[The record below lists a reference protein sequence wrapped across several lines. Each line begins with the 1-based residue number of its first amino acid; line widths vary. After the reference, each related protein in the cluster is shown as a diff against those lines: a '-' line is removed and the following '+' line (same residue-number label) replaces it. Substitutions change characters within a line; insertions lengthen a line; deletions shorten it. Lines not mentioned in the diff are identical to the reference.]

1 MHDARYENPPGAKT
15 GGSGITRRGFLQS
28 ATAATGLVLAS
39 SASAEL
45 LPSMLAG
52 ALRAAPSKLS
62 SFVNISTPDKS
73 IEESFWISARL
84 TNRMRQ
90 LAREYYGKDG
100 WLAVSDGKTQPQH
113 GYDPRDFRYGPKCAA
128 YLYGDE
134 PTFAYEMGKRIFQ
147 DQTDPNDGRI
157 LWDPTGQ
164 TAIHL
169 AQIAKHFS
177 DYVVY
182 GGQDDLVRQ
191 NWNRVTQMS
200 HWALG
205 YYDPKSDG
213 LLENGPLMPNNF
225 WALLVGEAFNFPA
238 VKDCTADVVVVATM
252 EVCEFLGLMSRYAS
266 RHNLPEAAWFSARA
280 AQFHEAIEMNAFDTT
295 AQYYYLLRRTVEN
308 RWYHSV
314 NGICEDSRELDVTP
328 YYSSIVSGD
337 WSRAVR
343 VAEYARKVLLEYKI
357 FPMPLHYP
365 TYNWVG
371 PNYDNPF
378 SHIPG
383 GAWEEAY
390 YNCVRAWSHC
400 RLPDAVYEAVR
411 RRSEAQVRDQDCSE
425 SYSQDGQP
433 HGRDH
438 YGISAAAH
446 VSAII
451 EGLFGIVPTGF
462 GFDEVDISPNLPIHW
477 AGATPSSIQV
487 ALPGSGFLKY
497 TWSCDLKART
507 IDLHFE
513 SDRERKGNLRIFV
526 PGPIASVSWNG
537 QPIRDVEYDSAV
549 YVDHGMFI
557 FLRKPLRNEKL
568 HIEFGRCDSAGLPP
582 ASCGILP

>member
-1 MHDARYENPPGAKT
+1 MQDAADGTRPGAKMVDP
-15 GGSGITRRGFLQS
+15 GITRRGFLQS
-28 ATAATGLVLAS
+28 ATAATGLVFAS
-39 SASAEL
+39 SARAEL
-45 LPSMLAG
+45 LLSILAG
-52 ALRAAPSKLS
+52 SAQAASPKLS
-62 SFVNISTPDKS
+62 SLVRISTPDKS

-90 LAREYYGKDG
+90 LAWEHYGKDG
-100 WLAVSDGKTQPQH
+100 WFAVSDGKTQPQH

-134 PTFAYEMGKRIFQ
+134 PAFANEMGKRIFQ
-147 DQTDPNDGRI
+147 DETEPNDGRI

-169 AQIAKHFS
+169 AQVSKHFS
-177 DYVVY
+177 DYIVY
-182 GGQDDLVRQ
+182 AGQDDLIRQ
-191 NWNRVTQMS
+191 NWNRLTQMA

-205 YYDPKSDG
+205 YYDRNSDG

-225 WALLVGEAFNFPA
+225 WALLVGEAFNFPT
-238 VKDCTADVVVVATM
+238 VKNCANDVVVVATM
-252 EVCEFLGLMSRYAS
+252 EVCELLGIAGRYAAQ
-266 RHNLPEAAWFSARA
+266 HDLPEAAWLSARS
-280 AQFHEAIEMNAFDTT
+280 AQFHEAIETHAFDTA
-295 AQYYYLLRRTVEN
+295 AQYYYLLRRTAEN

-343 VAEYARKVLLEYKI
+343 VAGYAREVLLDYKI
-357 FPMPLHYP
+357 FPMPLQYP
-365 TYNWVG
+365 TYSWVS
-371 PNYDNPF
+371 PNYTDPF
-378 SHIPG
+378 THIPG

-400 RLPDAVYEAVR
+400 RMLDAVYEAVR
-411 RRSEAQVRDQDCSE
+411 RRSEAQVRDQDCWE
-425 SYSQDGQP
+425 SYTQDGHP
-433 HGRDH
+433 HGRDR

-451 EGLFGIVPTGF
+451 EGLFGIVPTSF

-477 AGATPSSIQV
+477 AGAAPASIQV
-487 ALPGSGFLKY
+487 ALPDGGFLKY
-497 TWSCDLKART
+497 TWSCDLQART
-507 IDLHFE
+507 IDLVFE
-513 SDRERKGNLRIFV
+513 SNRERKGNFRIFV
-526 PGPIASVSWNG
+526 PGPVANVSWNG
-537 QPIRDVEYDSAV
+537 QPIRGVEYDSAV
-549 YVDHGMFI
+549 YVNHGMFI
-557 FLRKPLRNEKL
+557 FLHKPLRHDKL
-568 HIEFGRCDSAGLPP
+568 HIEFGGCDSRGLPP